1 MPWIDTDKCT
11 CCGTCVETC
20 PVDAID
26 LRDDAAEIH
35 MENCIRCGRCHEVC
49 PEEAVRHDSEKIP
62 VEVEANVSMAMECIN
77 ACIRYLGDEQEGQK
91 CLNRLLKHFNKE
103 KTVAEK
109 TLERLQMLRKESG
122 VN

>member
-1 MPWIDTDKCT
+1 
-11 CCGTCVETC
+11 VETC

-26 LRDDAAEIH
+26 LRDDVAEIH

-103 KTVAEK
+103 KTVVEK

-122 VN
+122 VD